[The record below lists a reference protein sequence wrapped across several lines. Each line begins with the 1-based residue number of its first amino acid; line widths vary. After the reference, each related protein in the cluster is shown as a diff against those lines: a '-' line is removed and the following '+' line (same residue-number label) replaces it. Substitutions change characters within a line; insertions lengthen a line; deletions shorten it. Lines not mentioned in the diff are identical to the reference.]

1 MSFLRDTRRA
11 FSSRDYREDYYE
23 SDRDYDEE
31 DSEEEYEEEK
41 TTRGFFSRL
50 FGKKDDFEEEIE
62 EEEERSYSSRN
73 RRQQTSER
81 ASSYR
86 SHASSTV
93 NYAPKTAENIEIV
106 ALSHFNFPNAAEIVK
121 EVKKGK
127 VILFDI
133 STLET
138 AEDARRVVDYIGGAA
153 EGMDCNFEKLFPS
166 VFGISPKNITITAKK
181 SRLR

>member
-1 MSFLRDTRRA
+1 MSFLGDTRRA
-11 FSSRDYREDYYE
+11 FSSRDYSEDYYDSE
-23 SDRDYDEE
+23 RDYDEE
-31 DSEEEYEEEK
+31 NEEYEEEK
-41 TTRGFFSRL
+41 PFKAFFSKL
-50 FGKKDDFEEEIE
+50 FGRNDDYEEEIE
-62 EEEERSYSSRN
+62 EEEERSYSSRH
-73 RRQQTSER
+73 RAQRKER
-81 ASSYR
+81 TSSYSR
-86 SHASSTV
+86 NTSSTV
-93 NYAPKTAENIEIV
+93 DYARQSAENLEIV
-106 ALSHFNFPNAAEIVK
+106 ALSHFNFPNAADIVR

-166 VFGISPKNITITAKK
+166 VFGISPKNITITSKK

>member
-1 MSFLRDTRRA
+1 MSFLGDTRRA
-11 FSSRDYREDYYE
+11 FSSRDYSEEYYE
-23 SDRDYDEE
+23 SDRDYDE
-31 DSEEEYEEEK
+31 DDEEYEEEK
-41 TTRGFFSRL
+41 SIKGFFAKL
-50 FGKKDDFEEEIE
+50 FGRNDDYDEETE
-62 EEEERSYSSRN
+62 EDKEEERSYSSR
-73 RRQQTSER
+73 RRTQTKER
-81 ASSYR
+81 TSSYSR
-86 SHASSTV
+86 NTSSTV
-93 NYAPKTAENIEIV
+93 NYAPMSAENVEIV
-106 ALSHFNFPNAAEIVK
+106 ALSHFNFPNAADIVK

-138 AEDARRVVDYIGGAA
+138 TEDARRVVDYIGGAA

>member
-1 MSFLRDTRRA
+1 MSFLGDTRRA
-11 FSSRDYREDYYE
+11 FSSRDYSEEYYDSE
-23 SDRDYDEE
+23 RDYDE
-31 DSEEEYEEEK
+31 DDQDYEEEK
-41 TTRGFFSRL
+41 PIKGFFAKL
-50 FGKKDDFEEEIE
+50 FGRNDDYEEETE
-62 EEEERSYSSRN
+62 EEKEEERGYSSR
-73 RRQQTSER
+73 RRTQTKER
-81 ASSYR
+81 TSSYSR
-86 SHASSTV
+86 NTSSTV
-93 NYAPKTAENIEIV
+93 NYAPMSAENVEIV

-133 STLET
+133 STLEST
-138 AEDARRVVDYIGGAA
+138 EDARRVVDYIGGAA

>member
-1 MSFLRDTRRA
+1 MSFLGDTRRA
-11 FSSRDYREDYYE
+11 FSSRDYSEEYYDSE
-23 SDRDYDEE
+23 RDYDE
-31 DSEEEYEEEK
+31 DDQDYEEEK
-41 TTRGFFSRL
+41 SIKGFFAKL
-50 FGKKDDFEEEIE
+50 FGRNDDYEEETE
-62 EEEERSYSSRN
+62 EEKEEERSYSSR
-73 RRQQTSER
+73 RRTQTKER
-81 ASSYR
+81 TSSYSR
-86 SHASSTV
+86 NTSSTV
-93 NYAPKTAENIEIV
+93 NYAPMSAENVEIV

-133 STLET
+133 STLEST
-138 AEDARRVVDYIGGAA
+138 EEARRVVDYIGGAA